1 MKKEKPAPKDKNKE
15 SEFTATEVGAMLGNL
30 TGEIKAIAESHGDL
44 DKRLG
49 DIEVEI
55 HGNSEKLSMLNL
67 VSGLTKDKVTHLDN
81 RVSLLD
87 KKVSQLDEKVGR
99 VDQKVSHLDEKVGQ
113 LDQKVSRVGEGL
125 KSEIRELGNR
135 LTAVETRR

>member
-1 MKKEKPAPKDKNKE
+1 MKKVKPAKEDKKAD
-15 SEFTATEVGAMLGNL
+15 SYTATEVGALL
-30 TGEIKAIAESHGDL
+30 ESLRKEIKTIGKGHEGL

-49 DIEVEI
+49 DIEAEI
-55 HGNSEKLSMLNL
+55 HGNTERLTMIEM
-67 VSGLTKDKVTHLDN
+67 VSGITKDKVSHLDN

-87 KKVSQLDEKVGR
+87 KKVSQLD
-99 VDQKVSHLDEKVGQ
+99 QKVSQ
-113 LDQKVSRVGEGL
+113 LGEEL